1 MKETGRIL
9 LAEDDPGDVE
19 LTLAALAERGL
30 DEAVVVVRDGAEV
43 LDYLHRRGPYACVD
57 GPPLLLL
64 LDLKMPKL
72 DGIEVLQRI
81 KSDERLRTVP
91 VVMLTSSREATD
103 LEKCYRL
110 GVNAYVVK
118 PVHFN
123 EFAEALKLVGRFWL
137 IANEPPPGTPRLDPG
152 ARTGEDA
159 ESAGEHRAG
168 TANHRVY
175 SH

>member
-9 LAEDDPGDVE
+9 LAEDDPSDVV
-19 LTLAALAERGL
+19 LTLAALAEHGL
-30 DEAVVVVRDGAEV
+30 DEAVVVVRDGTEV
-43 LDYLHRRGPYACVD
+43 LDYLYRRGPYADVE

-91 VVMLTSSREATD
+91 VVMLTSSRESTD

-118 PVHFN
+118 PVRFDD
-123 EFAEALKLVGRFWL
+123 FAEAVKLVGRFWL
-137 IANEPPPGTPRLDPG
+137 INEPPPGTPRLEAG
-152 ARTGEDA
+152 AR
-159 ESAGEHRAG
+159 AGEGAAPQEQGGAAWNRGLH
-168 TANHRVY
+168 